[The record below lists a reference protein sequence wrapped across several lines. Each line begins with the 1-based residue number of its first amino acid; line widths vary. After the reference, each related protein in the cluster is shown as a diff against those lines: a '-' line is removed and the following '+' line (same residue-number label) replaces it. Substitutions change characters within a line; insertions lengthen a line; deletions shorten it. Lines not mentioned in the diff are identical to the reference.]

1 MRRSLPTTD
10 KEQTPE
16 QLIFFSLGR
25 WPIHQSGTLW
35 YSFRFYLLLF
45 DFSLSGATVSSNLGE
60 HFWFSNIGISIQPY
74 QHSEVLYLSLERLKL
89 SLLLSLLVSVRGER
103 LIWHLCPREGWETLN
118 LDLSS
123 HLVFLRVRSNVEILN
138 TEEGRPAILAA
149 MQLFSRPSK
158 QRGPRNT
165 STVLHSSEQL
175 QLIP

>member
-1 MRRSLPTTD
+1 M
-10 KEQTPE
+10 
-16 QLIFFSLGR
+16 
-25 WPIHQSGTLW
+25 
-35 YSFRFYLLLF
+35 
-45 DFSLSGATVSSNLGE
+45 SSNLGE

-138 TEEGRPAILAA
+138 TEEDDHQSY
-149 MQLFSRPSK
+149 QLIARPSEER
-158 QRGPRNT
+158 QTLLPLISTSPAPLAVTARPRT
-165 STVLHSSEQL
+165 DFS
-175 QLIP
+175 